1 MQKPIDRKEELG
13 GVTTLMGEFQR
24 AFGALRSEVRKSFVG
39 QEALVDDVLAA
50 LFAGGH
56 VLLEGV
62 PGLGKTLLARTLS
75 SALQL
80 SYERIQCTPDLMP
93 ADILGCMT
101 FEETDHGTHKLVY
114 RQGPVVAHFVLV
126 DEINRATPKTQSALL
141 EAMQEGQ
148 VTIGTRTIP
157 LPQPNIF
164 IATQNPVEQEG
175 VYPLPE
181 AQLDRFLVKLKVHYP
196 QPQEY
201 HRIIQQTTGILEP
214 QIGAVMDGESIL
226 AIRKTI
232 RQVEI
237 TERIL
242 NYAISLVVASQPQN
256 STLDPVKSHVILGA
270 SPRGVQ
276 ALVKL
281 AKVRALLDGRT
292 SVSCRDIRDS
302 AYSALRHR
310 IVLNFSALSAKVNQ
324 DTIIEALLDKVPAVM
339 E

>member
-1 MQKPIDRKEELG
+1 MQQPIDMKQELQS
-13 GVTTLMGEFQR
+13 VTALMNEFQR
-24 AFGALRSEVRKSFVG
+24 AFQALRNEVRKNFVG
-39 QEALVDDVLAA
+39 QETLVDDVLTA
-50 LFAGGH
+50 LFAEGH

-62 PGLGKTLLARTLS
+62 PGLGKTLLARTLAAS
-75 SALQL
+75 LQL

-101 FEETDHGTHKLVY
+101 FEETDHGAHKLAY
-114 RQGPVVAHFVLV
+114 RQGPVVANFVLV

-148 VTIGTRTIP
+148 ITVGTRTIP

-175 VYPLPE
+175 TYPLPE

-196 QPQEY
+196 KPQEY
-201 HRIIQQTTGILEP
+201 HRIIQQTTGVQEP
-214 QIGAVMDGESIL
+214 QIGAVLDGERIL
-226 AIRKTI
+226 SIRKTI
-232 RQVEI
+232 RQVEV
-237 TERIL
+237 TDRVL
-242 NYAISLVVASQPQN
+242 NYAINLVVASQPQN
-256 STLDPVKSHVILGA
+256 STLDLVRSHVILGA

-276 ALVKL
+276 ALVKT

-292 SVSCRDIRDS
+292 SVSCRDIRDG

-310 IVLNFSALSAKVNQ
+310 MMLNFSAVSSKVTQ
-324 DTIIEALLDKVPAVM
+324 DSIIEAILDKVPEVM
-339 E
+339 D